1 MRIAFTFH
9 NLAQSEHLKAYAQEK
24 LVKLQKY
31 MRGPLEA
38 TLTFSVQR
46 HSFCVDV
53 SVHAG
58 AETYQGR
65 EEQADMY
72 WAFLHGIVS
81 LCMNQRIKGG
91 PERAS
96 SLVRRLTSDF
106 IQSCTT
112 PAMAPK
118 TRARPVSVARRS

>member
-72 WAFLHGIVS
+72 AAINLVMDKLRQQISRAHDAHKERRRVAV
-81 LCMNQRIKGG
+81 GG
-91 PERAS
+91 
-96 SLVRRLTSDF
+96 
-106 IQSCTT
+106 
-112 PAMAPK
+112 
-118 TRARPVSVARRS
+118 